1 MERWYKIANFS
12 KGRSVKMT
20 EEFVN
25 KMEFNM
31 LKEEVNK
38 IKKETEE
45 SSKLLLKIKK
55 KIDIIN
61 EKIITAD
68 KIDELKFSPIEK
80 RIKTLEENQSW
91 LWKTVIASVI
101 GLAIKVVLDVAKIL

>member
-1 MERWYKIANFS
+1 
-12 KGRSVKMT
+12 MT

-25 KMEFNM
+25 RLEFNS
-31 LKEEVNK
+31 LKEDVIK
-38 IKKETEE
+38 LKKENEQ
-45 SSKLLLKIKK
+45 SSKLLLEIDK

>member
-1 MERWYKIANFS
+1 
-12 KGRSVKMT
+12 MT

-25 KMEFNM
+25 RVEFDS
-31 LKEEVNK
+31 LKEDVNK
-38 IKKETEE
+38 LKRENEQ
-45 SSKLLLKIKK
+45 SSKLLLEIDK

-80 RIKTLEENQSW
+80 RIRTLEENQSW

>member
-1 MERWYKIANFS
+1 
-12 KGRSVKMT
+12 MT

-25 KMEFNM
+25 RVEFNS
-31 LKEEVNK
+31 LKEDV
-38 IKKETEE
+38 IKLKRENEQ
-45 SSKLLLKIKK
+45 SSRLLLEIDK

-80 RIKTLEENQSW
+80 RIRTLEENQSW

-101 GLAIKVVLDVAKIL
+101 GLAIKVILDVAKIL